1 MRDHKQNSEGRLVKK
16 YRNVSELRIAY
27 LCEHRYHLLKRIGD
41 TSSEAS
47 RQGTRL
53 HSQVSHAP
61 IQSGGT
67 DTIMK
72 ILIIILTLVAG
83 IFWILS

>member
-1 MRDHKQNSEGRLVKK
+1 MRDHKQYSDTQSVKK
-16 YRNVSELRIAY
+16 YRTVSELRTAY

-53 HSQVSHAP
+53 HSQVSQAP

-67 DTIMK
+67 GTIMK